1 MNPDDDVAGDA
12 ELDANE
18 QAVIDALLARPEIWD
33 ELPPSLE
40 DSVVAAIAAEAAP
53 SVAVPDERRRS
64 RSGRRL
70 APWIGAVAAAV
81 ALVVG
86 GIAIANRGDDR
97 TGTEMALAATPD
109 ATGASGRA
117 VLSATP
123 AGLKILLDV
132 DGLPGAPDGTY
143 YEAWV
148 SDGTT
153 RVSAGT
159 FHLRRGDDEI
169 ELWAGVADPAYD
181 RLSVTLEPLDGD
193 NASSGVVLLTGQFV
207 LGG

>member
-12 ELDANE
+12 ELDATE
-18 QAVIDALLARPEIWD
+18 QAVIDALLARPEVWED
-33 ELPPSLE
+33 LPPDLE
-40 DSVVAAIAAEAAP
+40 DAVVAAIGAEASP
-53 SVAVPDERRRS
+53 PVVAIGDRSRARPRRRS
-64 RSGRRL
+64 AWLG
-70 APWIGAVAAAV
+70 AAAA
-81 ALVVG
+81 ALVLVIG
-86 GIAIANRGDDR
+86 GVLVANGGNDR
-97 TGTEMALAATPD
+97 AGTEVALAATSD
-109 ATGASGRA
+109 AAGASGRA

-132 DGLPGAPDGTY
+132 DGLPGAPDGSY

-169 ELWAGVADPAYD
+169 ELWAGVADPSYD
-181 RLSVTLEPLDGD
+181 RLAVTLEPLDAD
-193 NASSGVVLLTGQFV
+193 NDSSGVVLLTGQFA
-207 LGG
+207 LDG